1 MEVGLLDIAVHQ
13 RDLLPH
19 VAHPLDDAAEGEVL
33 GRRRVDD
40 LAADI
45 PRDPDLVHR
54 HPVLGINADVGNR
67 GEVTQMA
74 EPRSD
79 AIGRHMF

>member
-1 MEVGLLDIAVHQ
+1 
-13 RDLLPH
+13 
-19 VAHPLDDAAEGEVL
+19 
-33 GRRRVDD
+33 
-40 LAADI
+40 
-45 PRDPDLVHR
+45 VHR

-67 GEVTQMA
+67 GEATQIA